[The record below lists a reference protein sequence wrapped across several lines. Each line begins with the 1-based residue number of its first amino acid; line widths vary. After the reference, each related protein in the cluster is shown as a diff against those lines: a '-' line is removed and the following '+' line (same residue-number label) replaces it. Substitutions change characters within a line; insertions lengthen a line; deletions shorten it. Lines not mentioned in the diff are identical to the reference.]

1 MAVLIFDFYY
11 NTAGVGD
18 TDQIGSAQ
26 DPTEQIQMIFDDA
39 DAPIE
44 QGDSFEL
51 NFAGT
56 DAYTC
61 TFEGI
66 APDGAIAFTVTAFQD
81 SNTFYT
87 VGSTGL
93 ISDTD
98 YGDPATT
105 NGDVGIDPTASVCF
119 AAGTRIAT
127 PEGERAVETL
137 AIGDPILTVDGR
149 TVPVKWIG
157 RQTVHKLFT
166 PPERFAPVRVKAG
179 ALGNGLPHTD
189 LVLTADHALIVDG
202 LAIDAGALVNGTTI
216 VREPVGRLPE
226 RVTWYHVE
234 TEGHEVILANGAPAE
249 TYVDYVQR
257 SAFDNHAE
265 YLALYGEERTIAE
278 MPLPR
283 VSAAR
288 LVPPA
293 LRARHGAWRAEARVR
308 RPTSTPAQE

>member
-18 TDQIGSAQ
+18 ADQIGNAQ
-26 DPTEQIQMIFDDA
+26 DPTEQIQMLFDDA

-56 DAYTC
+56 AAYTC

-98 YGDPATT
+98 YGNPATT
-105 NGDVGIDPTASVCF
+105 NGDVGINPGASVCF

-127 PEGERAVETL
+127 PKGERTVEAL
-137 AIGDPILTVDGR
+137 VIGDPILTADGR

-166 PPERFAPVRVKAG
+166 PPERFAPVRVAAG
-179 ALGNGLPHTD
+179 ALGDGLPRRD
-189 LVLTADHALIVDG
+189 LVLTADHALLVGGI
-202 LAIDAGALVNGTTI
+202 LANASALVNAATI
-216 VREPVGRLPE
+216 TRVAGAELPD
-226 RVTWYHVE
+226 RVTYYHVE
-234 TEGHEVILANGAPAE
+234 TEAHEMILAEGAPAE
-249 TYVDYVQR
+249 TFVDHQSR
-257 SAFDNHAE
+257 RLFDNYAE
-265 YLALYGEERTIAE
+265 YVALYGEERRSIPE
-278 MPLPR
+278 SDLPR
-283 VSAAR
+283 VTSPRQLPAALKSRLAPAMSA
-288 LVPPA
+288 
-293 LRARHGAWRAEARVR
+293 
-308 RPTSTPAQE
+308 